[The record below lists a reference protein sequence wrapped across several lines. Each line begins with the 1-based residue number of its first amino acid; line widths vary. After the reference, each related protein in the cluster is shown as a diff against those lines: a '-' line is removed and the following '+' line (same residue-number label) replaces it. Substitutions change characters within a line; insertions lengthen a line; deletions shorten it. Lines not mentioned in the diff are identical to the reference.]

1 MDEMNYGNNK
11 CFMSALTRLRE
22 SSKDAVVS
30 ADFSDAY
37 TMYMHVNRPVQDEFV
52 SIIEKT
58 YNSNNAELILL
69 CGSVGDG
76 KSHLLSYCKAKYPE
90 MMSKFY
96 IHNDSTA
103 SLYIDK
109 PASFTLVEVMKDFT
123 DERLAYSSQKV
134 ILAINLG
141 TLNNFLE
148 QDKDSRF
155 LKLKE
160 YVDKAGIL
168 DQRECKD
175 NEDECFHCVNFAD
188 YHLYE
193 LTSEG
198 AKSEYVS
205 GIIAKITQNNPDN
218 IFYKEYCS
226 CCKNCDAYKRCPV
239 RVNYELLSDVK
250 VQSGVISSLIEAIV
264 KNKLI
269 VSTRSLFNFIYEIL
283 VDERHFDRGSLEPR
297 KEPDKMN
304 SIEYCNSLLPNTL
317 FGRSGASEILE
328 AMSTV
333 DPMRIRNEAIDD
345 FFVFYENSVNIVD
358 IFLEDLDEYE
368 SLIERLKKTKFS
380 EIANHSIKEAIL
392 KLFVRLC
399 WLTNKRQDLLADDQ
413 DYIEFMAALYFWNK
427 GEFKSLKNIY
437 NIVEQGTL
445 AWNGPVAKNEMQI
458 PIGNKKTDYH
468 LIQEIQ
474 IKPTFDKLPVV
485 NKNVLFSF
493 QDELKLKYRYNDD
506 VAEIEIDFALYSLL
520 KKVVGGYIPSAND
533 KRVNVKCVE
542 FVKKISNG
550 GKKGDFLIIR
560 NLTQRDVI
568 EYRLEYDEAFGYS
581 FEVK

>member
-1 MDEMNYGNNK
+1 
-11 CFMSALTRLRE
+11 
-22 SSKDAVVS
+22 
-30 ADFSDAY
+30 
-37 TMYMHVNRPVQDEFV
+37 
-52 SIIEKT
+52 
-58 YNSNNAELILL
+58 
-69 CGSVGDG
+69 
-76 KSHLLSYCKAKYPE
+76 
-90 MMSKFY
+90 
-96 IHNDSTA
+96 
-103 SLYIDK
+103 
-109 PASFTLVEVMKDFT
+109 
-123 DERLAYSSQKV
+123 
-134 ILAINLG
+134 
-141 TLNNFLE
+141 
-148 QDKDSRF
+148 
-155 LKLKE
+155 
-160 YVDKAGIL
+160 
-168 DQRECKD
+168 
-175 NEDECFHCVNFAD
+175 
-188 YHLYE
+188 
-193 LTSEG
+193 
-198 AKSEYVS
+198 
-205 GIIAKITQNNPDN
+205 
-218 IFYKEYCS
+218 
-226 CCKNCDAYKRCPV
+226 
-239 RVNYELLSDVK
+239 
-250 VQSGVISSLIEAIV
+250 
-264 KNKLI
+264 
-269 VSTRSLFNFIYEIL
+269 
-283 VDERHFDRGSLEPR
+283 
-297 KEPDKMN
+297 
-304 SIEYCNSLLPNTL
+304 
-317 FGRSGASEILE
+317 
-328 AMSTV
+328 
-333 DPMRIRNEAIDD
+333 MRIRNEAIDD